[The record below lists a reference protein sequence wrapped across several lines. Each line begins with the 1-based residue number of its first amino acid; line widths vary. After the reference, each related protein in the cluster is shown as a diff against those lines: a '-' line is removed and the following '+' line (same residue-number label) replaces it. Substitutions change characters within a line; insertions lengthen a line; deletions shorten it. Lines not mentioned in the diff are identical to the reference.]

1 MTHRPDRN
9 KGTPMTVDEYIAG
22 FPPDV
27 QADLQRIRETI
38 REVAPEA
45 GEKIAYGIPT
55 FTFHGNLV
63 HYAAFEHHY
72 GLYPGS
78 GPVEQLADELAGYET
93 SKGTIRL
100 PRDRPLPLDLIRKVV
115 RAAVERNTAKRR

>member
-1 MTHRPDRN
+1 VERASS
-9 KGTPMTVDEYIAG
+9 VDEYIQG
-22 FPPDV
+22 FPQDV

-45 GEKIAYGIPT
+45 TEKIAYGIPT
-55 FTFHGNLV
+55 FGFHGSLV
-63 HYAAFEHHY
+63 HYAAFDAHY

-78 GPVEQLADELAGYET
+78 GPIEQLADELQGYET

-100 PRDRPLPLDLIRKVV
+100 PRDEPLPLDLIRTVV
-115 RAAVERNTAKRR
+115 RAAVARNTAKRG